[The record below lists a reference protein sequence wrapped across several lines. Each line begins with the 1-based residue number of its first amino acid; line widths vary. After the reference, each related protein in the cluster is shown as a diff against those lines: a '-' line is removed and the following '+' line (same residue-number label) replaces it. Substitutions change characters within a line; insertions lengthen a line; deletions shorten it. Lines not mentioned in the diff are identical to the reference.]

1 MEQEITLPYRNIIQ
15 YTRIQ
20 ILPHMMNSDIESNM
34 DIVLQKKVEGK
45 CNRYGY
51 IDKVHRIDTY
61 EEIIMTPENL
71 SGAANYNITYH
82 CRICIPVEN
91 TIIIGTVKALNSE
104 IVIVSNGPLIIFIPK
119 TNVDSNLWEISNE
132 LINKTTKLQLKQ
144 NDFVKVLIDKTK
156 INQSDTQIKCIG
168 KLLNIAGE
176 DDVKH
181 FFGSSPTISNFII

>member
-15 YTRIQ
+15 HTRVQ

-61 EEIIMTPENL
+61 DEEIMTSENL

-104 IVIVSNGPLIIFIPK
+104 LVIVSNGPLIIFIPK
-119 TNVDSNLWEISNE
+119 TNIDSNLLEISNE
-132 LINKTTKLQLKQ
+132 LVDKTTKSPLKQ
-144 NDFVKVLIDKTK
+144 NDFVKVLIDKIK
-156 INQSDTQIKCIG
+156 INQGDTQIKCIG
-168 KLLNIAGE
+168 KLLNRAV
-176 DDVKH
+176 DDEIKH
-181 FFGSSPTISNFII
+181 FFGSSPTVSNFII